1 MGLFLHMDKK
11 IRIAIIGLGY
21 VGFPLAKSFS
31 KFYKTVGYDI
41 NIDLINNLNNKK
53 LDNLIMSSDS
63 DCLLDSNVYIITVP
77 TPVTK
82 ANQPDLS
89 HLESGIY
96 TIEFDG
102 QAKNHN
108 QKLVIEK

>member
-41 NIDLINNLNNKK
+41 NIDFTNR
-53 LDNLIMSSDS
+53 
-63 DCLLDSNVYIITVP
+63 
-77 TPVTK
+77 
-82 ANQPDLS
+82 
-89 HLESGIY
+89 
-96 TIEFDG
+96 
-102 QAKNHN
+102 
-108 QKLVIEK
+108 